1 LAIAQQLSADRPIFP
16 VMFVNEDLCRTAFE
30 FENIGHD
37 VGNGRRE
44 AAAFL
49 QGTTLGDVHGDK
61 RHEILPSRPL
71 L

>member
-16 VMFVNEDLCRTAFE
+16 VMFVNEDLRRTAFE
-30 FENIGHD
+30 FENVSHN
-37 VGNGRRE
+37 VGNGRGE
-44 AAAFL
+44 AA
-49 QGTTLGDVHGDK
+49 TLLEGSTPGNVHGDK